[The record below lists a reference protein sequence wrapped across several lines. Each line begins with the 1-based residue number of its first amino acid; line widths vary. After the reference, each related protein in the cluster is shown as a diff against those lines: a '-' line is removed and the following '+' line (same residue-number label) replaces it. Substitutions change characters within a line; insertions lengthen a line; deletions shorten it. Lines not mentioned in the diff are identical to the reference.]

1 MKYLVLDIGGSA
13 IKYAIM
19 DQEANIIFKDK
30 VVTPRDS
37 IENFVKEI
45 EMIYDKFKDEVEGI
59 AISMPGVIDS
69 KTGHAYTGGLLNYID
84 NINIRELLNPICNKK
99 ITVENDG
106 KCATKAEH
114 WIGSL
119 KDCKEAAVIVLGSG
133 VGGGII
139 ANGSVIKGK
148 HFSAGEFSFIKTSI
162 NEHSKMEN
170 IWGAKNGTEFL
181 LKGLANKKNI
191 DLAELDGVKF
201 FNLANNG
208 DEDALDILDEFCKN
222 LGVEIFNLQLII
234 DCEKIAI
241 GGGISAQEILFK
253 YINKNLDEI
262 YDSFPIKIPRANI
275 VQAKYLNDSNLIG
288 ALYTHLYE

>member
-19 DQEANIIFKDK
+19 DEKANIIYKDK
-30 VVTPRDS
+30 IVTPRDS
-37 IENFVKEI
+37 IDNFLKEI
-45 EMIYDKFKDEVEGI
+45 SIIYNRFKDDVEGI
-59 AISMPGVIDS
+59 AISMPGIIDS
-69 KTGHAYTGGLLNYID
+69 KTGYAYTGGLLEYIN
-84 NINIRELLNPICNKK
+84 NINIRELLKPICNKK

-119 KDCKEAAVIVLGSG
+119 KDCTEAAVIVLGSG

-148 HFSAGEFSFIKTSI
+148 NFSAGEFSFIKTSI
-162 NEHSKMEN
+162 IEHSKMEN
-170 IWGAKNGTEFL
+170 IWGSKNGTDFL
-181 LKGLANKKNI
+181 IKGLSNKKNI
-191 DLAELDGVKF
+191 DSAELDGIKF
-201 FNLANNG
+201 FNFANDG
-208 DEDALDILDEFCKN
+208 DEDALDILDEFCKS
-222 LGVEIFNLQLII
+222 LCIQIFNLQLTI

-241 GGGISAQEILFK
+241 GGGISSQEILFE

-262 YDSFPIKIPRANI
+262 YNSFPIKVPRANV

>member
-1 MKYLVLDIGGSA
+1 MKYLVLDIGGSS

-19 DQEANIIFKDK
+19 DKEANIICKDN

-37 IENFVKEI
+37 IDSFVNQI
-45 EMIYDKFKDEVEGI
+45 SGIYDNFKNEVDGI
-59 AISMPGVIDS
+59 AISMPGMIDS
-69 KTGHAYTGGLLNYID
+69 KTGYAYTGGLLDYID
-84 NINIRELLNPICNKK
+84 NINMIELLNSICDKR

-119 KDCKEAAVIVLGSG
+119 KGCKEAAVIVLGSG

-181 LKGLANKKNI
+181 VKGLANKKKI
-191 DLAELDGVKF
+191 DSNGLDGVKF
-201 FNLANNG
+201 FNLANAG
-208 DEDALDILDEFCKN
+208 DKDALDILDDFCKN
-222 LGVEIFNLQLII
+222 LGVQIFNLQLTI

-253 YINKNLDEI
+253 YINKNLEEI
-262 YDSFPIKIPRANI
+262 YNSFPIKVPRASV